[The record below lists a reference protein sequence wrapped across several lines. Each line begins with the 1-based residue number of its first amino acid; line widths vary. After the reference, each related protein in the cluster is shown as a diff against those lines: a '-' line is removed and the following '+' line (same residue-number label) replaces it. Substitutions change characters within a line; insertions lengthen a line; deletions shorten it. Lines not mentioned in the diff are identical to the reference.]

1 MTRISLVEAY
11 DDKDVITQIAKIKDK
26 LDSIPDDA
34 DLSNCVLKVNNQIID
49 GRKTF
54 NDVIIAN
61 DGIAVTGDLNVDGNI
76 VQSGV
81 AVEVHVE
88 EVFTKN
94 DYITMREDAATAIP
108 PGQFSGLQIEKYDGV
123 NDCRLVVDDQGVAR
137 VGDVSDEQP
146 LATRDES
153 ADMFSGALVTWD
165 GVNNKLIAPD
175 SDVGD
180 DTHPVK
186 IVDGVPSAVTDALQK
201 ELQNDV
207 VTCYSVAAGTTFPS
221 PLSSVR
227 RYGQLVIVNFGGST
241 FADTAG
247 TVTDF
252 LTDLPTA
259 AAQSCGVIQDDTS
272 GSSIGYVTMSGT
284 TLGYATRAAASS
296 SALGQ
301 IIYITTDP

>member
-201 ELQNDV
+201 ELQNERQKV
-207 VTCYSVAAGTTFPS
+207 WTTRDRQ
-221 PLSSVR
+221 LRRIHIR
-227 RYGQLVIVNFGGST
+227 RYRRNRHRLPDRSSDGCR
-241 FADTAG
+241 
-247 TVTDF
+247 TVVRSHSGRYFRFIHRIRHYVRNNTW
-252 LTDLPTA
+252 LRHK
-259 AAQSCGVIQDDTS
+259 S
-272 GSSIGYVTMSGT
+272 GSVKLRSRSDH
-284 TLGYATRAAASS
+284 LHHDRS
-296 SALGQ
+296 LKR
-301 IIYITTDP
+301 

>member
-11 DDKDVITQIAKIKDK
+11 DDKDVITQIAKMKDK

-54 NDVIIAN
+54 NDVIVAN

-88 EVFTKN
+88 EIYTKN
-94 DYITMREDAATAIP
+94 DYITMREDAVTAIP

-137 VGDVSDEQP
+137 VGDVNDEQP
-146 LATRDES
+146 LATRDEV
-153 ADMFSGALVTWD
+153 ADMTSGAVVEWD
-165 GVNNKLIAPD
+165 GVNEKLVTSSAN
-175 SDVGD
+175 VGD

-186 IVDGVPSAVTDALQK
+186 IVGGALAAVSG
-201 ELQNDV
+201 ELQTKLARLNSSATVNGCTVYTETYGDIV
-207 VTCYSVAAGTTFPS
+207 IISCQGGVTAATGDFEIGSGIAHPDGLV
-221 PLSSVR
+221 PIVGDDAAVKGYL
-227 RYGQLVIVNFGGST
+227 YGLGNKLYMRVNVL
-241 FADTAG
+241 G
-247 TVTDF
+247 TVGF
-252 LTDLPTA
+252 RF
-259 AAQSCGVIQDDTS
+259 
-272 GSSIGYVTMSGT
+272 IGLKS
-284 TLGYATRAAASS
+284 
-296 SALGQ
+296 
-301 IIYITTDP
+301 